1 MLLLERASTSSRCY
15 HSFHSTTPRV
25 KEKRSVLSR
34 DTLICR
40 RRGNDRALLTRREN
54 VNLGEKKN
62 GDETVREEEQRVFEV
77 VELFSGIGGMRLAL
91 ERANVFTNDSSEVHF
106 TAIDN
111 NCNANAV
118 YKANFENL
126 SSKTRVLE
134 GNIESFDVEHVL
146 ASSVDGCEIL
156 TLSPPCQPYTRK
168 GKNRREKDARSTAL
182 ARIID
187 IFEDAGEEKEDAK
200 GARRTALPKRILL
213 ENVVG
218 FELGTE
224 RERFV
229 EALEENEYHVK
240 ELVGLSPETMLGV
253 PVKRPR
259 YYLLARRKEL
269 FGSFD
274 IDGDPPWMSSQNVTT
289 AVEDIAQYLDK
300 EVDIG
305 LDVEKKKIKYWKFF
319 DVVNVSSSSSSKN
332 NTDNVASTFTSGY
345 GKTVFSGSFILFEN
359 GDIAKRDVNANNAYR
374 LVKEDDNESD
384 EEFAERVSKSVRY
397 FSPREIC
404 RLHGIKDDF
413 VFPPSLSI
421 RQQYKL
427 IGNGISVHVVA
438 KLLGYLFK

>member
-1 MLLLERASTSSRCY
+1 M
-15 HSFHSTTPRV
+15 
-25 KEKRSVLSR
+25 
-34 DTLICR
+34 
-40 RRGNDRALLTRREN
+40 
-54 VNLGEKKN
+54 NLGEKKN
-62 GDETVREEEQRVFEV
+62 GDETVREEDQRVFEV

-91 ERANVFTNDSSEVHF
+91 ERANVFMNDSSEVHF

-118 YKANFENL
+118 YKANFMNL
-126 SSKTRVLE
+126 SSETRVLE
-134 GNIESFDVEHVL
+134 GNIESFDVERVL

-187 IFEDAGEEKEDAK
+187 IFEDAGEEKE
-200 GARRTALPKRILL
+200 
-213 ENVVG
+213 ESVVG

-224 RERFV
+224 RERFI
-229 EALEENEYHVK
+229 EALKKNEYHVK
-240 ELVGLSPETMLGV
+240 EFVGLSPETMLGV

-274 IDGDPPWMSSQNVTT
+274 IDGDDPPWMSSQNVTT

-305 LDVEKKKIKYWKFF
+305 LDVEEKKIKYWKFF
-319 DVVNVSSSSSSKN
+319 DVVNVSSSSSKN

-345 GKTVFSGSFILFEN
+345 GKTVFSGSFILKN

-374 LVKEDDNESD
+374 LVKDDDNESD

-397 FSPREIC
+397 FSPTELC

-413 VFPPSLSI
+413 VFPPSLSM
-421 RQQYKL
+421 RQRYKL

-438 KLLGYLFK
+438 KLLEYLFK

>member
-1 MLLLERASTSSRCY
+1 MLLLERASASSKCY
-15 HSFHSTTPRV
+15 RFLLTTQNV

-40 RRGNDRALLTRREN
+40 RRGNDKALLTRCFEN
-54 VNLGEKKN
+54 VNIGETKN
-62 GDETVREEEQRVFEV
+62 GETVREEEQHRVFEV

-187 IFEDAGEEKEDAK
+187 IFEDAGEEKEESV
-200 GARRTALPKRILL
+200 GTRTTALPKRILL

-224 RERFV
+224 RERFI
-229 EALEENEYHVK
+229 EALKKNKYHVK
-240 ELVGLSPETMLGV
+240 EFVGLSPETMLGV

-274 IDGDPPWMSSQNVTT
+274 VDGDPPWMSSQNVTT

-305 LDVEKKKIKYWKFF
+305 LDVEEKKIKYWKFF

-374 LVKEDDNESD
+374 LVKDDDNESD

-397 FSPREIC
+397 FSPTELC

-413 VFPPSLSI
+413 VFPPSLSM

-438 KLLGYLFK
+438 KLLEYLFK

>member
-1 MLLLERASTSSRCY
+1 MLLLERASASSKCY
-15 HSFHSTTPRV
+15 RFLLTTQNV

-40 RRGNDRALLTRREN
+40 RRGKDRALLPRCAN

-62 GDETVREEEQRVFEV
+62 GDETVREEDQRVFEV

-91 ERANVFTNDSSEVHF
+91 ERANVFMNDSSEVHF

-118 YKANFENL
+118 YKANFMNL
-126 SSKTRVLE
+126 SSETRVLE
-134 GNIESFDVEHVL
+134 GNIESFDVERVL

-187 IFEDAGEEKEDAK
+187 IFEDAGEEKEESV
-200 GARRTALPKRILL
+200 GTRTTALPKRILL

-224 RERFV
+224 RERFI
-229 EALEENEYHVK
+229 EALKKNEYHVK
-240 ELVGLSPETMLGV
+240 EFVGLSPGTMLGV

-274 IDGDPPWMSSQNVTT
+274 IDGDDPPWMSSQNVTT

-305 LDVEKKKIKYWKFF
+305 LDVEEKKIKYWKFF
-319 DVVNVSSSSSSKN
+319 DVVNVSSSSSKN

-345 GKTVFSGSFILFEN
+345 GKTVFSGSFILKN

-374 LVKEDDNESD
+374 LVKDDDNESD
-384 EEFAERVSKSVRY
+384 EDFAKRVSKSVRY
-397 FSPREIC
+397 FSPTELC

-413 VFPPSLSI
+413 VFPPSLSM

-438 KLLGYLFK
+438 KLLEYLFK

>member
-1 MLLLERASTSSRCY
+1 M
-15 HSFHSTTPRV
+15 
-25 KEKRSVLSR
+25 
-34 DTLICR
+34 
-40 RRGNDRALLTRREN
+40 LLTRCEN
-54 VNLGEKKN
+54 VNFGEKN
-62 GDETVREEEQRVFEV
+62 TGETVREEQRVFEV

-106 TAIDN
+106 TAVDN

-126 SSKTRVLE
+126 SSTTTRVLE
-134 GNIESFDVEHVL
+134 GNIESFDVERLL
-146 ASSVDGCEIL
+146 ASSNGGCEIL

-168 GKNRREKDARSTAL
+168 GKNQREKDARSTAL

-187 IFEDAGEEKEDAK
+187 IFEDAGEEKEESV
-200 GARRTALPKRILL
+200 GTRTALPKRILL

-224 RERFV
+224 RERFI
-229 EALEENEYHVK
+229 EALKKNKYHVK
-240 ELVGLSPETMLGV
+240 EFVGLSPETMLGV

-274 IDGDPPWMSSQNVTT
+274 VDGDPPWMSSQNVTT

-374 LVKEDDNESD
+374 LVKDDDNESD
-384 EEFAERVSKSVRY
+384 EEFAKRVSKSVRY
-397 FSPREIC
+397 FSPRELC

-438 KLLGYLFK
+438 KLLGCLFK

>member
-1 MLLLERASTSSRCY
+1 MLLLERASASSKCY
-15 HSFHSTTPRV
+15 PCFLLTTQNV
-25 KEKRSVLSR
+25 QEKRSVLSR

-40 RRGNDRALLTRREN
+40 RRGNDRALLPRCAN
-54 VNLGEKKN
+54 VNLGETKN
-62 GDETVREEEQRVFEV
+62 GDETVREEEQRGVFEV

-91 ERANVFTNDSSEVHF
+91 ERANVFNKSEVHF

-118 YKANFENL
+118 YKANFMNL
-126 SSKTRVLE
+126 SSETRVLE
-134 GNIESFDVEHVL
+134 GNIESFDVERLL

-168 GKNRREKDARSTAL
+168 GKNRGEKDARSTAL

-187 IFEDAGEEKEDAK
+187 IFEDAGEEKEESV
-200 GARRTALPKRILL
+200 GTRTTALPKRILL

-224 RERFV
+224 RERFI
-229 EALEENEYHVK
+229 EALKKNEYHVK
-240 ELVGLSPETMLGV
+240 EFVGLSPETMLGV

-274 IDGDPPWMSSQNVTT
+274 IDGDDPPWMSSQNVTT

-305 LDVEKKKIKYWKFF
+305 LDVEEKKIKYWKFF
-319 DVVNVSSSSSSKN
+319 DVVNVSSSSSKN

-345 GKTVFSGSFILFEN
+345 GKTVFSGSFILKN

-374 LVKEDDNESD
+374 LVKDDDNESD
-384 EEFAERVSKSVRY
+384 EDFAKRVSKSVRY
-397 FSPREIC
+397 FSPTELC

-413 VFPPSLSI
+413 VFPPSLSM

-438 KLLGYLFK
+438 KLLEYLFK

>member
-1 MLLLERASTSSRCY
+1 MLLLERASTSSKCY
-15 HSFHSTTPRV
+15 RFLLTTQNV

-34 DTLICR
+34 DTLICP
-40 RRGNDRALLTRREN
+40 RRGNDRALLTRCAN
-54 VNLGEKKN
+54 VNLGGNN
-62 GDETVREEEQRVFEV
+62 GETVREEQRGVFEV

-91 ERANVFTNDSSEVHF
+91 ERANVFNKSEMQF

-134 GNIESFDVEHVL
+134 GNIESFDVERLL

-187 IFEDAGEEKEDAK
+187 IFEDAGEEKEESV
-200 GARRTALPKRILL
+200 GTRTTALPKRILL

-224 RERFV
+224 RERFI
-229 EALEENEYHVK
+229 EALEKNEYHVK
-240 ELVGLSPETMLGV
+240 EFVGLSPETMLGV

-274 IDGDPPWMSSQNVTT
+274 IDGDDPPWMSSQNVTT

-305 LDVEKKKIKYWKFF
+305 LDVEEKKIKYWKFF

-345 GKTVFSGSFILFEN
+345 GKTVFSGSFINDN

-374 LVKEDDNESD
+374 LVKDDDNESD
-384 EEFAERVSKSVRY
+384 EEFAKRVSKSVRY
-397 FSPREIC
+397 FSPTELC

-438 KLLGYLFK
+438 KLLEYLFK